1 MRPDGAKLEELNLAT
16 EKESL
21 GVRYL
26 LQNDDCLRRRIGLA
40 CQPDRSRIRM
50 GILLAS
56 HFEIGE
62 RGISMPETVRARQ
75 AARPPRKPEASPK
88 KVVSED
94 DLVPQFLRTLEA
106 RVVQRGLTY
115 SELVKVCG
123 IPWCRALALH
133 QNIKKKQAG
142 AADIQALVYDLW
154 KTGKVFIEPPARGQR
169 VCRIWS
175 VDGGSKN
182 FPSVRVSAGDGP
194 PELSEQLLKAA
205 YDKFVPEYAG
215 GFVPIYEVRS
225 EFREFGD
232 AFDALLRDLN
242 ERPEPVIEL
251 FPSDPRELTENQK
264 RDSLKRGG
272 ALLVRMKWR

>member
-1 MRPDGAKLEELNLAT
+1 VVCIQVLARIAGGGFMREVAKPRRRQDPLKKLE
-16 EKESL
+16 
-21 GVRYL
+21 
-26 LQNDDCLRRRIGLA
+26 
-40 CQPDRSRIRM
+40 
-50 GILLAS
+50 
-56 HFEIGE
+56 
-62 RGISMPETVRARQ
+62 
-75 AARPPRKPEASPK
+75 ARPK
-88 KVVSED
+88 KIVSED
-94 DLVPQFLRTLEA
+94 DLVPQFVRTLEA

-133 QNIKKKQAG
+133 QNIKKKLAA
-142 AADIQALVYDLW
+142 AADIQAFVYDLW

-175 VDGGSKN
+175 VAAASGN
-182 FPSVRVSAGDGP
+182 FPSARVPAGDGSP
-194 PELSEQLLKAA
+194 VLSQQSLKAA

-225 EFREFGD
+225 EFRGFRD
-232 AFDALLRDLN
+232 AFDDLLRDLN

-251 FPSDPRELTENQK
+251 FPSDPRDLTENQK

>member
-1 MRPDGAKLEELNLAT
+1 
-16 EKESL
+16 
-21 GVRYL
+21 
-26 LQNDDCLRRRIGLA
+26 
-40 CQPDRSRIRM
+40 
-50 GILLAS
+50 
-56 HFEIGE
+56 
-62 RGISMPETVRARQ
+62 MPEMARARKT
-75 AARPPRKPEASPK
+75 ARPPRKPEASPK

-94 DLVPQFLRTLEA
+94 EIVPQFLRTLETRTVA
-106 RVVQRGLTY
+106 RGLTY

-123 IPWCRALALH
+123 IAWCRALALH

-142 AADIQALVYDLW
+142 AADIQAFVYDLW

-175 VDGGSKN
+175 VEAASRH
-182 FPSVRVSAGDGP
+182 FPSARVPAGDGSP
-194 PELSEQLLKAA
+194 VLSQQSLKAA

-225 EFREFGD
+225 EFRGFGD

-242 ERPEPVIEL
+242 ERAEPVIEL
-251 FPSDPRELTENQK
+251 FPSDPRDLTEDQK

>member
-1 MRPDGAKLEELNLAT
+1 
-16 EKESL
+16 
-21 GVRYL
+21 
-26 LQNDDCLRRRIGLA
+26 
-40 CQPDRSRIRM
+40 
-50 GILLAS
+50 
-56 HFEIGE
+56 
-62 RGISMPETVRARQ
+62 MPEMAHARKTT
-75 AARPPRKPEASPK
+75 RPPRKPEARPK

-106 RVVQRGLTY
+106 RVVQRGLTC

-123 IPWCRALALH
+123 TPWSRALAFH

-142 AADIQALVYDLW
+142 AADIQAFVYDLW
-154 KTGKVFIEPPARGQR
+154 KTGKVFVEPPARGQR
-169 VCRIWS
+169 VCRIWAVEAAS
-175 VDGGSKN
+175 RH
-182 FPSVRVSAGDGP
+182 FPSARVPPGDGSP
-194 PELSEQLLKAA
+194 ALSQQSLKAA

-225 EFREFGD
+225 EFRGFGD

-242 ERPEPVIEL
+242 ERAEPVIEL
-251 FPSDPRELTENQK
+251 FPSDPRDLTEDQK

>member
-1 MRPDGAKLEELNLAT
+1 
-16 EKESL
+16 
-21 GVRYL
+21 
-26 LQNDDCLRRRIGLA
+26 
-40 CQPDRSRIRM
+40 
-50 GILLAS
+50 
-56 HFEIGE
+56 
-62 RGISMPETVRARQ
+62 MPEM
-75 AARPPRKPEASPK
+75 ARPRKTAPPRSKPEARPK
-88 KVVSED
+88 KIVSED

-106 RVVQRGLTY
+106 RVVQRGITY

-123 IPWCRALALH
+123 IPWRRALALH
-133 QNIKKKQAG
+133 QNIKKKLAG
-142 AADIQALVYDLW
+142 AADIQAFVYDLW
-154 KTGKVFIEPPARGQR
+154 KDGKVFIEPPARGQR

-175 VDGGSKN
+175 VNAASGN
-182 FPSVRVSAGDGP
+182 FPNASVPAGDGSP
-194 PELSEQLLKAA
+194 VLSQQSLKAA

-251 FPSDPRELTENQK
+251 FPSDPRDLTEDQK
-264 RDSLKRGG
+264 RDSLKRDG